1 MSEETKDPLPINFES
16 DDAQSV
22 QVVDKAALKK
32 AERKQMARV
41 YEQFNGRVMRLKMKL
56 LAKNGAET
64 EKLGVKN
71 MGHGWV
77 NLGGDFADRYIEIV
91 EDQIGRLE
99 QRTPPVDPRAIVEL
113 RRLQLHYNK
122 QILETGKLHLEAAK
136 EAAGAAEKGLH
147 IAFPAG
153 QPVKVAVMQD
163 GVPAVADVN
172 DKEKRLTGGKED
184 A

>member
-1 MSEETKDPLPINFES
+1 MSEESKETLPVNFES
-16 DDAQSV
+16 DDQQQV
-22 QVVDKAALKK
+22 QVIDKAALKK
-32 AERKQMARV
+32 AERKQMAKV
-41 YEQFNGRVMRLKMKL
+41 YEQFNGRVMRLKMRL

-64 EKLGVKN
+64 EKLGVKH

-99 QRTPPVDPRAIVEL
+99 ARTPPVDPRAIVEL
-113 RRLQLHYNK
+113 RRLQLNYNK
-122 QILETGKLHLEAAK
+122 QILETGKLHLEAVK

-153 QPVKVAVMQD
+153 QPVKVAIVSD
-163 GVPAVADVN
+163 GAALSGGVN
-172 DKEKRLTGGKED
+172 DKEKQLTDETTGT
-184 A
+184 